1 MNGFGS
7 SRFPDNWGTAIGE
20 DPEKEPAEPQQKNKR
35 KTPKPKIDTKSGL
48 LYHFSS
54 LVPPDLNRIGA
65 NVNGPAMIKCF
76 GALVDK
82 GFTYAE
88 IREMMHAFFT
98 DISRKKL
105 PPQIAPWRAFLADID
120 KYAHNLR
127 RAPKREGNSEVEIDD
142 RLQ

>member
-1 MNGFGS
+1 MNDFGN
-7 SRFPDNWGTAIGE
+7 SRFPDNWGTAIGA
-20 DPEKEPAEPQQKNKR
+20 DPEKGPAESPRTSKR
-35 KTPKPKIDTKSGL
+35 KTPNLDTRSGL
-48 LYHFSS
+48 VYHFAS

-65 NVNGPAMIKCF
+65 NVNGPAMMKCF
-76 GALVDK
+76 GSLVDK

-120 KYAHNLR
+120 KYAHNVR
-127 RAPKREGNSEVEIDD
+127 RAPKQEGNSEVEIDD